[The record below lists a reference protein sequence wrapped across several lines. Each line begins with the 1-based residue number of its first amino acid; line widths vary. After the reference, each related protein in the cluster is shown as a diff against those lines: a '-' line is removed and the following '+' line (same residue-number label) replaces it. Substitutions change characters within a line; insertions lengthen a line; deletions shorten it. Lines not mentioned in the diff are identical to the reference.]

1 MEFLITKEPD
11 KETLEKWKAL
21 WEKQKD
27 VLKPNRKSGKEIL
40 SYLESNYPLTEIFDK
55 DALDVVSEN
64 VLMNEFS
71 AEKLHGKQPVPKAF
85 YLENSGKGKKFYLTE
100 NQDPL
105 SLWGDVVTRIFVGID
120 ITSGFFTVEGSTL
133 LWDELCAFRGV
144 DEADLQNY
152 AATAMY
158 IEAKERI
165 EANGYY

>member
-1 MEFLITKEPD
+1 MEFLITQAPD
-11 KETLEKWKAL
+11 RKTLEKWKAL

-40 SYLESNYPLTEIFDK
+40 SYLESNYPLTEIFDD

-71 AEKLHGKQPVPKAF
+71 AEKLCGKQPVPKAF
-85 YLENSGKGKKFYLTE
+85 YLENSGKGKKFYLPE

-105 SLWGDVVTRIFVGID
+105 SLWGEEITRIFVGID

-152 AATAMY
+152 AVTAMY
-158 IEAKERI
+158 IEAKERLKM
-165 EANGYY
+165 NGYY

>member
-1 MEFLITKEPD
+1 MITRKPD
-11 KETLEKWKAL
+11 SKTLEKWKAV
-21 WEKQKD
+21 WKEQKD

-64 VLMNEFS
+64 VLENEHY

-85 YLENSGKGKKFYLTE
+85 YLENSEKGKRFYLSE
-100 NQDPL
+100 NKDDF
-105 SLWGDVVTRIFVGID
+105 SVWGEEITRIFVGID

-152 AATAMY
+152 VVTAVY
-158 IEAKERI
+158 IEAKERM
-165 EANGYY
+165 EANGYN

>member
-1 MEFLITKEPD
+1 MITLKPD

-64 VLMNEFS
+64 VLENEHY
-71 AEKLHGKQPVPKAF
+71 AEKLHGKHPVPKAF
-85 YLENSGKGKKFYLTE
+85 YLENSGKGKKFYLAE
-100 NQDPL
+100 NKDDF
-105 SLWGDVVTRIFVGID
+105 SVWGEEITRIFVGID

-152 AATAMY
+152 VATIMY
-158 IEAKERI
+158 LQAKERM